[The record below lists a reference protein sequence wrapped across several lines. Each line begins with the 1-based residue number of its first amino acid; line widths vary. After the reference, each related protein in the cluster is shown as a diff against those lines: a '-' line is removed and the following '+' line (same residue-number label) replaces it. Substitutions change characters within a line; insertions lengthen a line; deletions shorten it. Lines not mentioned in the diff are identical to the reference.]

1 MNRIVM
7 MAMAGC
13 GIVLP
18 VSADAAT
25 VAHAADAA
33 TAAAKA
39 DAAPTAAHAENTS
52 LSDSS
57 KVFDIDEVVVVSQP
71 KEVMRLRQQA
81 LSSTSMSSSLMK
93 KMGASDLRDL
103 SLFVPNFVM
112 PNYGSR
118 LSSSVYV
125 RGIGSRV
132 NSPAIGLY
140 LDGIPVM
147 SKSAFNLH
155 NYQLSR
161 VDVLR
166 GPQGT
171 LYGQNTEGGLVKMY
185 SHNPFDY
192 QGSEVKLSYGSKYY
206 RNVEAAH
213 YHKFNNHLA
222 LSLAGFYEGEKGF
235 FRNTFTGERS
245 DQYDEAGGKLMR
257 KARFT

>member
-1 MNRIVM
+1 M

-18 VSADAAT
+18 VSAHEAT
-25 VAHAADAA
+25 VADAAHAAT
-33 TAAAKA
+33 TAAKT

-118 LSSSVYV
+118 LSSSV
-125 RGIGSRV
+125 
-132 NSPAIGLY
+132 
-140 LDGIPVM
+140 
-147 SKSAFNLH
+147 
-155 NYQLSR
+155 
-161 VDVLR
+161 
-166 GPQGT
+166 
-171 LYGQNTEGGLVKMY
+171 
-185 SHNPFDY
+185 
-192 QGSEVKLSYGSKYY
+192 
-206 RNVEAAH
+206 
-213 YHKFNNHLA
+213 
-222 LSLAGFYEGEKGF
+222 
-235 FRNTFTGERS
+235 
-245 DQYDEAGGKLMR
+245 
-257 KARFT
+257 

>member
-18 VSADAAT
+18 VSAHAAT
-25 VAHAADAA
+25 VA
-33 TAAAKA
+33 AKT

-118 LSSSVYV
+118 LSSSE
-125 RGIGSRV
+125 IGR
-132 NSPAIGLY
+132 
-140 LDGIPVM
+140 
-147 SKSAFNLH
+147 
-155 NYQLSR
+155 
-161 VDVLR
+161 
-166 GPQGT
+166 
-171 LYGQNTEGGLVKMY
+171 
-185 SHNPFDY
+185 
-192 QGSEVKLSYGSKYY
+192 
-206 RNVEAAH
+206 AH
-213 YHKFNNHLA
+213 V
-222 LSLAGFYEGEKGF
+222 
-235 FRNTFTGERS
+235 
-245 DQYDEAGGKLMR
+245 
-257 KARFT
+257 